1 MGATVGGKEK
11 NRFFK
16 KIKIKIKNCWDII
29 RIIDDIKQI
38 KRLNGKNKIKL
49 FYGFKRDKKVKT

>member
-16 KIKIKIKNCWDII
+16 KIKIKNCWDII

>member
-38 KRLNGKNKIKL
+38 KRLNGKMK
-49 FYGFKRDKKVKT
+49 

>member
-1 MGATVGGKEK
+1 MGATVGGKEN

-16 KIKIKIKNCWDII
+16 KIKIKIKNCWNII

-38 KRLNGKNKIKL
+38 KRLNGKIK
-49 FYGFKRDKKVKT
+49 